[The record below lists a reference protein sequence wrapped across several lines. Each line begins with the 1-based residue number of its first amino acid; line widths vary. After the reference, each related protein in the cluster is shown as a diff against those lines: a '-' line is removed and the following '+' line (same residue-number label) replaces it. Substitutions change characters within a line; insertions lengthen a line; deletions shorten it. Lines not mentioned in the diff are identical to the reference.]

1 MVLPS
6 VSQVIVTSKVVL
18 LKLITG
24 VAHLMLIEPEPMS
37 EFIIPSFT
45 AIALM
50 FLPDNSSDGPVYGVD
65 EVVGSVPSIV

>member
-6 VSQVIVTSKVVL
+6 VPQVIETVEVML

-24 VAHLMLIEPEPMS
+24 VAHLMSISPSPMS
-37 EFIIPSFT
+37 EFIILSLT

-50 FLPDNSSDGPVYGVD
+50 GLPPNSSDA
-65 EVVGSVPSIV
+65 PS